1 MPTMKTPFARAA
13 LALLA
18 LALAG
23 AVGAQPAS
31 TDPNTVQ
38 AGTYNVEPQHT
49 RILFS
54 VLHLGFTHYYGAFT
68 GTSGTLTLDPNNIG
82 AAQVQVTFSTTSV
95 STTNQKL
102 DGELKDV
109 PWLDATAFPKAT
121 FVSRKVTR
129 TGPKTARIEG
139 DLTLRGITRPV
150 VLDATFN
157 AAGMNPL
164 THKYTVGF
172 DAIGHLNRSDFK
184 VSAFIPAISDN
195 VDIII
200 SAAFEKAG

>member
-1 MPTMKTPFARAA
+1 MKRQFARAA
-13 LALLA
+13 LALVA
-18 LALAG
+18 VALAG
-23 AVGAQPAS
+23 AVWAQPAS
-31 TDPNTVQ
+31 TDPNAVQ

-54 VLHLGFTHYYGAFT
+54 VLHLGFTHYYGDFT
-68 GTSGTLTLDPNNIG
+68 GASGTLTLDPNNIG

-164 THKYTVGF
+164 THRYTVGF